1 MTDKMDAGNV
11 VLTLKTD
18 IHDKDNFETLHD
30 RLALLCADAFASY
43 LDTPG
48 PEIPQNHDK
57 ATYCSKLTTSDRE
70 LLSTDSNA
78 MKWGKI
84 RAFSPRPGAF
94 IMIGGQPIKIIQARR
109 EGNVLI
115 PILVQPPGKKK
126 MTYDDYL
133 RGGFPSLC

>member
-1 MTDKMDAGNV
+1 
-11 VLTLKTD
+11 
-18 IHDKDNFETLHD
+18 
-30 RLALLCADAFASY
+30 
-43 LDTPG
+43 
-48 PEIPQNHDK
+48 
-57 ATYCSKLTTSDRE
+57 
-70 LLSTDSNA
+70 

-109 EGNVLI
+109 EGDVLI